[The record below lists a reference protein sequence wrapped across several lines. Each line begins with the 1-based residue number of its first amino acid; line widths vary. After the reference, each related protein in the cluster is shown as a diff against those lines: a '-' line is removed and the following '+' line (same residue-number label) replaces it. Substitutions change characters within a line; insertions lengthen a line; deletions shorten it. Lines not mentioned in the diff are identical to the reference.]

1 MSTVEYTSNN
11 YGGRQL
17 RVKVTQTQNI
27 AANTSTLNWTLYS
40 EGGSV
45 NYYSIY
51 GVDLQINYTSVY
63 RVGEVSAESQTFPA
77 AKGSTS
83 GAITIKHN
91 ADGTC
96 PKINVYFR
104 TGVYNSAS
112 VKDYGGFMTLDSIP
126 RQANILTAPNFTDA
140 DSPKITYSNPAGN
153 SVDVLQTCIAD
164 GWTAVVP
171 YRALTKTG
179 TEYTY
184 NFTDAEKE
192 ALYDLIPNASTKTLN
207 FFVTTVIGDTYYY
220 SKLSKTFTISG
231 GEPTISSIDCYDNNS
246 TTVAL
251 TGDNTKIIK
260 YFSNVYFNINAT
272 ANKKA
277 TLNNQSYYSVN
288 GTNKSYAKSAIFS
301 NVENNKFEFSV
312 TDSRAKTSSQTKTL
326 TMINYVKLTLNSAV
340 NINVDG
346 EATINFKGNYFNDSF
361 GAQNNTLTLK
371 YKYKE
376 SGGTFSD
383 WQTVTASASGNA
395 YNVTA
400 TLSGLDYRKNYI
412 FVLQAADKL
421 ITKTSSEINTKA
433 LPVFDWGKDDFNF
446 NVPVKLAKGA
456 FINPNFDNSCL
467 FINARDNSIVR
478 QTEAP
483 TNSGFTPI
491 ISMKTDNG
499 VWSIGI
505 YGEGL
510 VFSYTTDANYQSG
523 TNSHKFYKMTPT
535 GSSKEL

>member
-1 MSTVEYTSNN
+1 MSTATYNSNT
-11 YGGRQL
+11 YDGRKL
-17 RVKVTQTQNI
+17 RVYITQTKNI
-27 AANTSTLNWTLYS
+27 ADNTSTLNWTLYS
-40 EGGSV
+40 EGG
-45 NYYSIY
+45 NDNFYSIY
-51 GVDLQINYTSVY
+51 GVDLQINYISVY
-63 RVGEVSAESQTFPA
+63 RVGNVEWNSQEFPA
-77 AKGSTS
+77 AVGSKS
-83 GAITIKHN
+83 GSVTIKHN

-96 PKINVYFR
+96 PKINIYFNTAVYSSE
-104 TGVYNSAS
+104 YK
-112 VKDYGGFMTLDSIP
+112 KDYGGFMTLDSIP

-140 DSPKITYSNPAGN
+140 DKPKITYSNPAGN

-164 GWTAVVP
+164 GWNVVVP
-171 YRALTKTG
+171 YRDLTKTG

-207 FFVTTVIGDTYYY
+207 FFVTTKIGDTYYY

-231 GEPTISSIDCYDNNS
+231 GEPTVNSIDCYDNNS

-251 TGDNTKIIK
+251 TGDRNKIIK
-260 YFSNVYFNINAT
+260 YFSNVQFNINAT

-277 TLNNQSYYSVN
+277 SLKSYYSVN

-412 FVLQAADKL
+412 FVLSAADKL

-446 NVPVKLAKGA
+446 NVPVELAKGA

-467 FINARDNSIVR
+467 FINARDNSIMR

-483 TNSGFTPI
+483 TNGGFTPI

-523 TNSHKFYKMTPT
+523 TNSHKFYKMTST